1 MSRKGESITL
11 SLSESEKDAL
21 SEIAINHNCVW
32 GTEANISG
40 LLRKIARG
48 QLALVA
54 GNAEYEI
61 SQLMDS
67 KEVKRL
73 YQLLEKQFESENAIA
88 SMVKCKDFEA
98 AKNRLLVIA
107 TTNPTL
113 ANQLREKYLCN

>member
-11 SLSESEKDAL
+11 SITESEKKAL
-21 SEIAINHNCVW
+21 SKIAVEHKCVW
-32 GTEANISG
+32 GEKANISG
-40 LLRKIARG
+40 LLQKIARG

-73 YQLLEKQFESENAIA
+73 YQLLEKQFKSEI
-88 SMVKCKDFEA
+88 
-98 AKNRLLVIA
+98 I
-107 TTNPTL
+107 
-113 ANQLREKYLCN
+113 